1 MIARR
6 PWQLWVVTMGGA
18 GLLPKMP
25 GTYGSAVAAILVGV
39 IFRFIGPS
47 QWILAG
53 GLAAFSVLC
62 IALGGWAQDFLGRK
76 DPGPVVVDEGAGICL
91 TLLFQPHYG
100 VWAMVAGFAAFR
112 LFDITKPPPAR
123 QLEKL
128 PAGWGILADDL
139 AAAVYANLLC
149 QVVFRYML

>member
-1 MIARR
+1 
-6 PWQLWVVTMGGA
+6 MGGA

-25 GTYGSAVAAILVGV
+25 GTYGSAVTAVG
-39 IFRFIGPS
+39 IGLLFRWFGPS
-47 QWILAG
+47 QLILMG
-53 GLAAFSVLC
+53 GLLLFSVLC
-62 IALGGWAQDFLGRK
+62 VWLGDWAQDFLDRK

-91 TLLFQPHYG
+91 TLLYQPYYG
-100 VWAMVAGFAAFR
+100 TWTILVAFLAFR

-128 PAGWGILADDL
+128 PAGWGILLDDL

-149 QVVFRYML
+149 QLLLRVIPFS

>member
-1 MIARR
+1 
-6 PWQLWVVTMGGA
+6 MGGA

-25 GTYGSAVAAILVGV
+25 GTYGSAVAAIGV
-39 IFRFIGPS
+39 WLIFRWVGPCP
-47 QWILAG
+47 WILLG
-53 GLAAFSVLC
+53 GLFLFSILC
-62 IALGGWAQDFLGRK
+62 IWLGEWAQDFLGRK

-91 TLLFQPHYG
+91 TLLFQPYYG
-100 VWAMVAGFAAFR
+100 AWGIFVGFVAFR

-128 PAGWGILADDL
+128 PAGWGILLDDL

-149 QVVFRYML
+149 QVILRLVHFS